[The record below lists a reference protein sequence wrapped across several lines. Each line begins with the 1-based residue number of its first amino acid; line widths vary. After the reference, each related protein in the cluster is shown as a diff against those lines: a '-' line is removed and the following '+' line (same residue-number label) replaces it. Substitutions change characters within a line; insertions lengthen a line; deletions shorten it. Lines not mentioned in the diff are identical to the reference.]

1 MFSVSPSSFV
11 AVLLNFNKPFTDITQ
26 KDPHHTPQNLRERV
40 TIICVAKRSATLG
53 ITHTQC

>member
-1 MFSVSPSSFV
+1 MFSPCSFV
-11 AVLLNFNKPFTDITQ
+11 AVLLNLNKPLTDLTQ

-40 TIICVAKRSATLG
+40 TIICAAKRSATLG